1 MFSAMYE
8 PDRAEMVEPIKTG
21 DIYGAVI
28 KPLWINTPIFFINV

>member
-8 PDRAEMVEPIKTG
+8 PDRAEMVELIKIG
-21 DIYGAVI
+21 EIYGVGI